1 MRTLA
6 VLPRLNLRFGVILA
20 AFAVVTW
27 LVFRDEV
34 MGPFL
39 IPLRALTA
47 EGALTLIRLM
57 GMEAI
62 REGSTVY
69 QPGGFAYEISR
80 GGTGLV
86 GAGLLIVS
94 ILAYPAAQGHR
105 LVGISLCIPA
115 FLGLNLVRLVHLFY
129 AGVHRPAVFHVLHET
144 VWQVGMGVAVFG
156 LWFGWTVWA
165 DRVGGAPALAPPESS
180 PLRRHK
186 LPALG
191 DLGT

>member
-1 MRTLA
+1 MRIFA
-6 VLPRLNLRFGVILA
+6 VPRRLNLQFGLILA

-34 MGPFL
+34 MGPVL
-39 IPLRALTA
+39 VPLRALTA

-69 QPGGFAYEISR
+69 QPGGFAYEVSR
-80 GGTGLV
+80 GCTGLV

-94 ILAYPAAQGHR
+94 ILAYPAARGHR
-105 LVGISLCIPA
+105 HVGISLCVPA

-129 AGVHRPAVFHVLHET
+129 VGVYRPEVFHVLHET
-144 VWQVGMGVAVFG
+144 VWQAGMAVAAFG

-165 DRVGGAPALAPPESS
+165 HRADGAQKPAPPKSS
-180 PLRRHK
+180 PLHRHR

>member
-6 VLPRLNLRFGVILA
+6 VLPRLNVRFGVILA

-34 MGPFL
+34 MGPVL
-39 IPLRALTA
+39 VPLRALTA

-62 REGSTVY
+62 RDGSAIY
-69 QPGGFAYEISR
+69 YPGGFAYEISR
-80 GGTGLV
+80 GCTGLV

-94 ILAYPAAQGHR
+94 ILAYPAARGHR
-105 LVGISLCIPA
+105 LVGVSLCIPA
-115 FLGLNLVRLVHLFY
+115 FLGLNLARLVHLFY
-129 AGVHRPAVFHVLHET
+129 LGVYRPDVFHVLHEI
-144 VWQVGMGVAVFG
+144 VWQAGMAVTVFG

-165 DRVGGAPALAPPESS
+165 DRSGGAQRPVPPSS
-180 PLRRHK
+180 PPQRRHR

-191 DLGT
+191 DLST

>member
-1 MRTLA
+1 M
-6 VLPRLNLRFGVILA
+6 LPRRLNLRFSLVLA

-27 LVFRDEV
+27 FVFRDEV
-34 MGPFL
+34 MGPVL
-39 IPLRALTA
+39 VPLRALTA

-69 QPGGFAYEISR
+69 QPGGFAYEVSR
-80 GGTGLV
+80 GCTGLV

-94 ILAYPAAQGHR
+94 ILAYPAARGHR
-105 LVGISLCIPA
+105 LVGVSLCVPA
-115 FLGLNLVRLVHLFY
+115 FLGLNLARLVHLFY
-129 AGVHRPAVFHVLHET
+129 LGVYRPDVFHVVHEM
-144 VWQVGMGVAVFG
+144 VWQAGMAVAVFG
-156 LWFGWTVWA
+156 LWFGWTIWA
-165 DRVGGAPALAPPESS
+165 NRAGVAQRQGPPRPS
-180 PLRRHK
+180 PLRRHG